1 MERYFAVKFIPCSH
15 MRTASR
21 YTVALDGNRTHG
33 GNTEQMG
40 IAELVELDVIGEKC
54 PMPLLKAK
62 RALNGMV
69 KGQQLK
75 VLATDSG
82 SVRDFH
88 VFAQH
93 SGNILLSSHEENG
106 VYIHLLVK
114 S

>member
-1 MERYFAVKFIPCSH
+1 MECYFAVKFTPRSH
-15 MRTASR
+15 MHPASR
-21 YTVALDGNRTHG
+21 YTVALDGDRTRG
-33 GNTEQMG
+33 GKTELMS
-40 IAELVELDVIGEKC
+40 IAKLVELNVVGEKC

-62 RALNGMV
+62 RALNGME

-82 SVRDFH
+82 SVRDFQ

-93 SGNILLSSHEENG
+93 SGNTLLSSHEENG

>member
-1 MERYFAVKFIPCSH
+1 MERYFAVKFTPCSH
-15 MRTASR
+15 MPAASR
-21 YTVALDGNRTHG
+21 YTVALDGDRTRG
-33 GNTEQMG
+33 GITELMS
-40 IAELVELDVIGEKC
+40 ITELVELDVIGEKC

-93 SGNILLSSHEENG
+93 SGNALLSSYEEKG

>member
-1 MERYFAVKFIPCSH
+1 M
-15 MRTASR
+15 
-21 YTVALDGNRTHG
+21 ALDGDRARG
-33 GNTEQMG
+33 GNTELMS
-40 IAELVELDVIGEKC
+40 IAERIELDVIGEKC

-62 RALNGMV
+62 RALNAMV

-93 SGNILLSSHEENG
+93 SGNILLSSQEENG